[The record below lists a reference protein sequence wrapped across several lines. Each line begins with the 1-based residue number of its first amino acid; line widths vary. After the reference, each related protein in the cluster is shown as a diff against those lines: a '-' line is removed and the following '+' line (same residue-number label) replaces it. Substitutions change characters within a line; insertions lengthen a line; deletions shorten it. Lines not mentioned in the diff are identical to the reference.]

1 MARVLDAVGA
11 ATAAEG
17 YPEGD
22 VFAVRVAL
30 SEAISNAV
38 RHGNRGDPAKAVRI
52 RYHVTPRRVLA
63 EVEDEGPGF
72 DPGQVPDPRAS
83 ENWERAGGRGLLLIR
98 QYLTWVRHNGRGNCV
113 TLCKRRSAR

>member
-1 MARVLDAVGA
+1 MARLLDAVVA
-11 ATAAEG
+11 AMAAEC

-22 VFAVRVAL
+22 VFAVRLAL
-30 SEAISNAV
+30 REAISNAV

-83 ENWERAGGRGLLLIR
+83 ENVERDGGRGLLLMR
-98 QYLTWVRHNGRGNCV
+98 LYLTWVRHNGRGNCV
-113 TLCKRRSAR
+113 TLCKCRSPR